1 MVSMPLTQRR
11 HWRQYLGSEGGGT
24 EMAQAAESIDL
35 SDHLRRTTVR
45 IPEHL
50 HDAVDAVAKASGI
63 SFNAA
68 VTDALVDFVS
78 SEHRRARVD
87 QFFREGQERFH
98 ALLDKLSS

>member
-1 MVSMPLTQRR
+1 
-11 HWRQYLGSEGGGT
+11 
-24 EMAQAAESIDL
+24 MAQAARTMDL
-35 SDHLRRTTVR
+35 NLDAEGLKRTTVR
-45 IPEHL
+45 IPEPL
-50 HDAVDAVAKASGI
+50 HEAVEAVAKASGT